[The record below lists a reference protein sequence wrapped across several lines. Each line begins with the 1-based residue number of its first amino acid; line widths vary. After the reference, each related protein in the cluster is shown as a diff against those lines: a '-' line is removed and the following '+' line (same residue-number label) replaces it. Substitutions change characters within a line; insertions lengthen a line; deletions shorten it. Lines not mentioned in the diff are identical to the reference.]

1 MNSLTEKFTIHDK
14 NITSS
19 IQNTNSINSTETKN
33 KNCLDNKAL
42 YSPFVIKKPS
52 ENFSNL
58 NNLNFNKK
66 LFSPESPC
74 TKINNKIYT
83 PSPNNFLKE
92 RLSDRFIPMNKG
104 TNLLEKF
111 ELTLTSEHKCHKEL
125 VTDEEKNKNNLSYN
139 YLLQNNF
146 FGFNQDFND
155 PILRSLGKNSNID
168 LESYNITDSN
178 SNGNIKSKI
187 FKYKTETKKKPS
199 SKINLGETFEKM
211 NSKLNYI
218 RKIPNKPYKIIEAPG
233 LLDDFYLNLLD
244 WSSKN
249 DIAVGLNN
257 SVFLWS
263 SNKTHLL
270 NLFTYEQEKYVSSI
284 IWNQSGT
291 ELAVGNSEG
300 IVEIWDGKLNSYF
313 F

>member
-1 MNSLTEKFTIHDK
+1 
-14 NITSS
+14 
-19 IQNTNSINSTETKN
+19 
-33 KNCLDNKAL
+33 
-42 YSPFVIKKPS
+42 
-52 ENFSNL
+52 
-58 NNLNFNKK
+58 
-66 LFSPESPC
+66 
-74 TKINNKIYT
+74 
-83 PSPNNFLKE
+83 
-92 RLSDRFIPMNKG
+92 
-104 TNLLEKF
+104 
-111 ELTLTSEHKCHKEL
+111 
-125 VTDEEKNKNNLSYN
+125 
-139 YLLQNNF
+139 
-146 FGFNQDFND
+146 
-155 PILRSLGKNSNID
+155 
-168 LESYNITDSN
+168 
-178 SNGNIKSKI
+178 
-187 FKYKTETKKKPS
+187 
-199 SKINLGETFEKM
+199 M